1 MPTGTLRHEDLFPV
15 CPETWVAIDTAVKF
29 GHSFFRS
36 IGKMH
41 KIILVQ
47 QGVTTSLGIPNT
59 LPPYPKLQRTANY
72 KIALSYLHSIFVL
85 IRNRAW

>member
-36 IGKMH
+36 NWQNAQNYPSATRCHNFFGCPQYPAPVPK
-41 KIILVQ
+41 
-47 QGVTTSLGIPNT
+47 TTKNSEL
-59 LPPYPKLQRTANY
+59 
-72 KIALSYLHSIFVL
+72 
-85 IRNRAW
+85 